1 LSSHDLTFFPLP
13 VFHINPH
20 FGCRSCPNKSHTF
33 EKLRSRNSIT
43 TENIGAFRPSLVW
56 LPTCCSFCRSQ
67 ETNQRP
73 LVGPIDCTK
82 ASFWVVHFSQQ
93 GEGCFHRLWRME
105 ITRTATGYKE
115 NASIFSSSSR
125 PRETTRLSAG
135 GDAQAELGFGGGRSS
150 PSPSPSS
157 PAPPGPLRR
166 RPHPHR
172 PTGHPG
178 GSPCLCPFSV
188 AGRGRASTPTT
199 SATHSTSR
207 LAFLD

>member
-1 LSSHDLTFFPLP
+1 
-13 VFHINPH
+13 
-20 FGCRSCPNKSHTF
+20 
-33 EKLRSRNSIT
+33 
-43 TENIGAFRPSLVW
+43 LVW
-56 LPTCCSFCRSQ
+56 LLTCCSFCRSQ

-166 RPHPHR
+166 RPHPLRRRPHPHR

-188 AGRGRASTPTT
+188 VGRGRASTPTT

>member
-1 LSSHDLTFFPLP
+1 
-13 VFHINPH
+13 
-20 FGCRSCPNKSHTF
+20 
-33 EKLRSRNSIT
+33 
-43 TENIGAFRPSLVW
+43 LVW

-157 PAPPGPLRR
+157 PAPSPSSSPYWSPRRESLSLPLLGCRSR
-166 RPHPHR
+166 SGLDADDFRHPLDKQVSFL
-172 PTGHPG
+172 G
-178 GSPCLCPFSV
+178 L
-188 AGRGRASTPTT
+188 T
-199 SATHSTSR
+199 SSFPSIHV
-207 LAFLD
+207 

>member
-1 LSSHDLTFFPLP
+1 MDLVLYVLLSSYLASKYVVLAIYCVILILHGL
-13 VFHINPH
+13 I
-20 FGCRSCPNKSHTF
+20 
-33 EKLRSRNSIT
+33 
-43 TENIGAFRPSLVW
+43 RPSLVW

-166 RPHPHR
+166 RPHPLRRRPHPHR